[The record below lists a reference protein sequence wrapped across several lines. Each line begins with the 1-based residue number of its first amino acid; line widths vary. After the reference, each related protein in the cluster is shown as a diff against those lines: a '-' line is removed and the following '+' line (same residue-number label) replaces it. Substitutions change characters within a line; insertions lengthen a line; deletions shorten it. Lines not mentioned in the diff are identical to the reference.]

1 LRPRAWNIAVS
12 RVLADRGDKAAGH
25 PMAKLDN
32 PDWNF
37 SASPDNA
44 RMPDTDPWEKEVP
57 GIFDDRIVR
66 ERMIEI
72 LVKAA
77 RGGRDE

>member
-1 LRPRAWNIAVS
+1 
-12 RVLADRGDKAAGH
+12 
-25 PMAKLDN
+25 MAKFDN
-32 PDWNF
+32 SDRNF

-44 RMPDTDPWEKEVP
+44 RIPDTDAWAKEVP

-66 ERMIEI
+66 ERMIELI
-72 LVKAA
+72 VRAA

>member
-1 LRPRAWNIAVS
+1 
-12 RVLADRGDKAAGH
+12 
-25 PMAKLDN
+25 MAKLDN